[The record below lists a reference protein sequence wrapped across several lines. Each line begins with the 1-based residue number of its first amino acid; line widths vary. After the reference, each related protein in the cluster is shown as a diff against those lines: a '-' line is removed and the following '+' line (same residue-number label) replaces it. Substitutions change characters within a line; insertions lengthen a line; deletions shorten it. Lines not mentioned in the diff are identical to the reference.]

1 VHGDVR
7 DERGEAV
14 ADVTVSSGGKVTGA
28 GLSCP
33 PTCDTT
39 TTAGQSVTLTA
50 VPSAGFV
57 FTTWGG
63 ACPGTTATCTLTMTG
78 DLDVSATFGPSTPP
92 VVLPA
97 PVLVGPADGTVFFTL
112 PRDTTVTWQAVT
124 GAARYR
130 MEAQIN
136 QGGSWTPAA
145 DTTVNAT
152 GTSFR
157 FGGDSPGRWRVTAVA
172 PDGTPGTP
180 SGWSTFRY
188 DTRIQAFVGTW
199 TNVNPRTDG
208 VLDLQTMVVDPP
220 TSPTLTQVH
229 PTDDGGH
236 AIGHG
241 DATLSGGELDN
252 GPSVGF
258 FASVYTYRMT
268 LVNGQMVVRVH
279 VEFLRGGTPRD
290 FTDTLRK
297 G

>member
-1 VHGDVR
+1 
-7 DERGEAV
+7 
-14 ADVTVSSGGKVTGA
+14 
-28 GLSCP
+28 
-33 PTCDTT
+33 
-39 TTAGQSVTLTA
+39 
-50 VPSAGFV
+50 
-57 FTTWGG
+57 
-63 ACPGTTATCTLTMTG
+63 
-78 DLDVSATFGPSTPP
+78 
-92 VVLPA
+92 
-97 PVLVGPADGTVFFTL
+97 
-112 PRDTTVTWQAVT
+112 
-124 GAARYR
+124 